1 MAALAASVI
10 ASDQISSSIAALDAI
25 RERIEEPADWT
36 PGYIAVE
43 RMVDCIL
50 PPTKGSPP
58 LENGVARSTDG
69 TIMVATNVEFQ
80 DVDTAALAWWFGEG
94 CPSTE
99 EYLRWHPKDHVSAT
113 WYTPMPAASSSN
125 REPWV
130 GREHRVVEALGA
142 DFGGRPQSLRIKFCS
157 PDEYGVDEA
166 LLKEADVD
174 VALTARVCVR
184 DPVLGWLDVGHFI
197 HFTRPLPNGRNG
209 FELAS
214 RFWIGDDIAVDA
226 QGSWWLKTVVAP
238 LVSRVANNNI
248 MRNVAA
254 RMLEGRTPLSLACA
268 NWRHATEE
276 FSILSSFVQGAYE
289 ASREKGGRA

>member
-214 RFWIGDDIAVDA
+214 RSCIQEIPLASNERIDRFLTTRPFVKVLDRGRHCSRCTGI
-226 QGSWWLKTVVAP
+226 VVAQD
-238 LVSRVANNNI
+238 SGC
-248 MRNVAA
+248 AA
-254 RMLEGRTPLSLACA
+254 R
-268 NWRHATEE
+268 
-276 FSILSSFVQGAYE
+276 F
-289 ASREKGGRA
+289 ASCQ